1 MHKNDGFQGWISR
14 MDIKDGYQGWI
25 SGMDIMDGYHGWIS
39 WMDIMDG
46 YQGWIS
52 GLDIKEKI
60 RCIVGNMARSNTPGS
75 LKVEKCVNGEYILRP
90 ECYI

>member
-1 MHKNDGFQGWISR
+1 
-14 MDIKDGYQGWI
+14 
-25 SGMDIMDGYHGWIS
+25 
-39 WMDIMDG
+39 MDIMDG